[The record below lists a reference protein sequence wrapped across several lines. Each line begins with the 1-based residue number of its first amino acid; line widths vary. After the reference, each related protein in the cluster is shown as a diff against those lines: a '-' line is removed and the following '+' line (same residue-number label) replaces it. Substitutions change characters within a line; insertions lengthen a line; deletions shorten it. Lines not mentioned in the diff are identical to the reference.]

1 MYQPSNAYKQP
12 QTSKPDRIC
21 VYYVDMGNETDF
33 TIVEYKLIPKTGQ
46 MTVEAESPIKG
57 LS

>member
-1 MYQPSNAYKQP
+1 
-12 QTSKPDRIC
+12 
-21 VYYVDMGNETDF
+21 MGNETDF